1 LKTLKNFGIIY
12 KEDEGR
18 AKDLKKNPSVSKYDT
33 WGNALKAE
41 ASKPST

>member
-1 LKTLKNFGIIY
+1 LKTLKIFDIIY

-18 AKDLKKNPSVSKYDT
+18 AKALKKISLVSKYDT